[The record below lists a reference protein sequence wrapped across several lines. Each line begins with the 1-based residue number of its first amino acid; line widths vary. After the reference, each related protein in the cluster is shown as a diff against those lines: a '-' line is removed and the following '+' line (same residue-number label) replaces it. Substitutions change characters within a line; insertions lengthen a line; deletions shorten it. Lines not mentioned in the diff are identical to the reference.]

1 MVDLITEFHKRI
13 SNLNDTIISHKRKQP
28 TYTLYYNIGLT
39 NFLLYHCNYSIQ
51 LTETWFKELTKQP
64 QNTIIYMFFSLTD
77 LLRQSLFRSQEMY
90 VIPFAEMLKVN
101 INLILRKITNQQLL
115 SILEEEISNWEAPP
129 FPIYQ
134 RDFIMFLISCITQ
147 HRYNLINNSNINSTS
162 NTNDIVIPDNTV
174 VTKQSEIEAIKCIVN
189 NELTRNIFALNV
201 EENNIIN
208 YNHAH
213 INASNLETFLMEYPR
228 MDEKTANAVE
238 VCEGICVNYRM
249 YILNDLIKREKLI
262 YELTCQLEQLR
273 ESYLKEE
280 NKMKIK

>member
-1 MVDLITEFHKRI
+1 MVDLITDFHKRI
-13 SNLNDTIISHKRKQP
+13 CNLNDTIISHKRKQP
-28 TYTLYYNIGLT
+28 TYTPIIIGLT

-134 RDFIMFLISCITQ
+134 RDFIMFLITCITQ

-174 VTKQSEIEAIKCIVN
+174 VTKQSEIEAIKCIVD

-280 NKMKIK
+280 NKTKMK

>member
-1 MVDLITEFHKRI
+1 MVDLITDFHKRI
-13 SNLNDTIISHKRKQP
+13 CNLNDTIISHKRKQP
-28 TYTLYYNIGLT
+28 TYTSITIGLT

-134 RDFIMFLISCITQ
+134 RDFIMFLITCITQ

-174 VTKQSEIEAIKCIVN
+174 VTKQSEIEAIKCIVD

-280 NKMKIK
+280 NKTKMK

>member
-1 MVDLITEFHKRI
+1 MKVLFPIKVSNRYTYIYIILI
-13 SNLNDTIISHKRKQP
+13 
-28 TYTLYYNIGLT
+28 IGLT
-39 NFLLYHCNYSIQ
+39 NFLLYHYNYSVH
-51 LTETWFKELTKQP
+51 LTETWFNELIKQT

-90 VIPFAEMLKVN
+90 VIPFADILKVN
-101 INLILRKITNQQLL
+101 FTLILRKITNQQLL

-134 RDFIMFLISCITQ
+134 RDFIMFLISRINQ
-147 HRYNLINNSNINSTS
+147 HRYNLINNSNINST
-162 NTNDIVIPDNTV
+162 DIVIPDNKAA
-174 VTKQSEIEAIKCIVN
+174 TKQNEIETIKCIVD

-262 YELTCQLEQLR
+262 YELTSQLERLR
-273 ESYLKEE
+273 ENYLKEE
-280 NKMKIK
+280 NKIKTK